1 MPVLSQIVD
10 EAHHVHT
17 HVAFRDVLQSRE
29 TSEQEVLRRL
39 AMSDKPFDIGRC
51 QLDQSPKK
59 VPLLSVPL
67 HARVPRAL
75 RGIPTSRRS
84 CRDRFHKGTR
94 LPVAIAREGA
104 GPASLLPARKNVP
117 AGRDEDAVSGRR

>member
-10 EAHHVHT
+10 EAHHVNT

-39 AMSDKPFDIGRC
+39 AMADKPFEIGRC

-59 VPLLSVPL
+59 VSLLSLVSRCMPESLEHFVAFPPVGVVVKIDSIKVLVCFSPLL
-67 HARVPRAL
+67 
-75 RGIPTSRRS
+75 GKEQ
-84 CRDRFHKGTR
+84 DRFHCCRSVRMSSRVATR
-94 LPVAIAREGA
+94 MR
-104 GPASLLPARKNVP
+104 
-117 AGRDEDAVSGRR
+117 